1 MAIRLIETRTN
12 NSNVPLRLAMGHFAT
27 NHSHLNYYID
37 LTMTKHRLSE
47 AKEVATQLC
56 DHISP
61 VTVIDTI
68 LCLDG
73 TELIGG
79 AIASELTRR
88 GYANYNAHNTIYVVT
103 PEHTTGSQ
111 LLFRENY
118 APMIVGKNVLVLAA
132 SIATGYT
139 IKSAV
144 EAIRYYSGKPAGV
157 CAIFACMDECEG
169 FPVNAVFTKKNDL
182 PDYQSTISHE
192 CPMCKAQRRLDAM
205 VNAFGVSSFGI

>member
-1 MAIRLIETRTN
+1 MAVRLIETRTN

-182 PDYQSTISHE
+182 PDYESVASHE
-192 CPMCKAQRRLDAM
+192 CPKCKNQRRLDAM
-205 VNAFGVSSFGI
+205 VNAFGVSSFGL